1 MFQRH
6 ENIYFML
13 LKSFRGYIK
22 LFLYIC
28 GEEIGGISPER
39 RKIMKKITI
48 LYLSRLSNAHH
59 FSFLKEFLS
68 DFDKANFSE
77 QKLRDAGEELKACF
91 EDEGKYFR
99 LSKEARQTQQIKA
112 ADHGR
117 DIYYRKLKRLAKVWL
132 DTPFDKAAAAEKVMK
147 KLLNYRLNTNENYL
161 AESALVYKLVN
172 NLSEPDMLQ
181 AVELIGGKDL
191 LDMMKQYNEEVKTLM
206 NQRSN
211 ESVKVPKK
219 ALQQARAQNDAIY
232 TRLISLLEAYS
243 ATADDPKVF
252 DTFID
257 QWNGNI
263 EAYRTA
269 IKRRA
274 TFRAKA
280 REAKEAEERND

>member
-1 MFQRH
+1 M
-6 ENIYFML
+6 
-13 LKSFRGYIK
+13 
-22 LFLYIC
+22 
-28 GEEIGGISPER
+28 
-39 RKIMKKITI
+39 
-48 LYLSRLSNAHH
+48 
-59 FSFLKEFLS
+59 
-68 DFDKANFSE
+68 
-77 QKLRDAGEELKACF
+77 
-91 EDEGKYFR
+91 
-99 LSKEARQTQQIKA
+99 
-112 ADHGR
+112 
-117 DIYYRKLKRLAKVWL
+117 AKVWL
-132 DTPFDKAAAAEKVMK
+132 DTPFEKAAAAEKGMK

-191 LDMMKQYNEEVKTLM
+191 LDMMKRYNDELQTLM

-232 TRLISLLEAYS
+232 TRLVSLLEGYS

-257 QWNGNI
+257 QWNANI

-274 TFRAKA
+274 TLRAK
-280 REAKEAEERND
+280 AKEAEEASED

>member
-1 MFQRH
+1 MK
-6 ENIYFML
+6 NY
-13 LKSFRGYIK
+13 
-22 LFLYIC
+22 FLYFCKYPKQSI
-28 GEEIGGISPER
+28 ITSQI
-39 RKIMKKITI
+39 KKMKKII
-48 LYLSRLSNAHH
+48 PFAIARLSNAHH

-99 LSKEARQTQQIKA
+99 LAKEARQTQQIKA

-117 DIYYRKLKRLAKVWL
+117 DIYYRKLKRLAKVWIN
-132 DTPFDKAAAAEKVMK
+132 TPFEKAAAAEKVMK

-191 LDMMKQYNEEVKTLM
+191 LDMMKRYNDELQTLM
-206 NQRSN
+206 NQRSS

-257 QWNGNI
+257 QWNGLI
-263 EAYRTA
+263 ASYRTA

-274 TFRAKA
+274 TLRAK
-280 REAKEAEERND
+280 AKEAEEAEEQND

>member
-1 MFQRH
+1 
-6 ENIYFML
+6 
-13 LKSFRGYIK
+13 
-22 LFLYIC
+22 
-28 GEEIGGISPER
+28 
-39 RKIMKKITI
+39 MKKITI

-77 QKLRDAGEELKACF
+77 QKLRDAAEELKACF

-280 REAKEAEERND
+280 KEAKEAEERND